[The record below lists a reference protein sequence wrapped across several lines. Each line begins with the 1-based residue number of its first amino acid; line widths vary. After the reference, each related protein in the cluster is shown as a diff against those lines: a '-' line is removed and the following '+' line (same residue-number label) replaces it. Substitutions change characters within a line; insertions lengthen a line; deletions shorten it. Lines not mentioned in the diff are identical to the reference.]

1 MASTPPALVIR
12 KNFRRPTAEQ
22 LAAFNGLQTG
32 FIVDAQGRR
41 GALSHRIRPLSTAI
55 RFCGVALTVQS
66 RARDNLACWAALD
79 ACRPGDVVLIAVD
92 EYEEASVVGDVYV
105 AMAKNNGVVACVTD
119 GMVRDIRGI
128 NAAGIPVFA
137 RGLSPNSPYKD
148 GPGEIGTAITLGGVH
163 VASGDIVL
171 GDEDGVVVVPYANID
186 QVIRELE
193 EVKAKESMMEAG
205 VKRGD
210 KTPSWLPQALVAK
223 GVRYID
229 AETP

>member
-12 KNFRRPTAEQ
+12 KHFPRPTAEQ
-22 LAAFNGLQTG
+22 LAAFTSTQTG
-32 FIVDAQGRR
+32 FVVDAQGRR
-41 GALSHRIRPLSTAI
+41 GALNHRIRPLSQAV

-105 AMAKNNGVVACVTD
+105 AMARNNGVVACVTD

-128 NAAGIPVFA
+128 NEAGIPVFA
-137 RGLSPNSPYKD
+137 KGLSPNSPFKD

-163 VASGDIVL
+163 VGSGDIVL

-186 QVIRELE
+186 QVIKDLAQ
-193 EVKAKESMMEAG
+193 VQAKEAVMEAG
-205 VKRGD
+205 VKKGD
-210 KTPSWLPQALVAK
+210 KTPPWLQQALAAK
-223 GVRYID
+223 GVRYIG
-229 AETP
+229 AETS